1 MTSANPSQRS
11 YDNHVRSGHIR
22 SGRGIVA
29 GANQLLSVG
38 APRSGTASVPLGAG
52 SGSATG
58 VTAWPNSDRRP
69 IVALLRVAL
78 LCAGIATSVF
88 AADDDKVFTPGAS
101 RAEPPTKGAA
111 ASLSSMSLVFG
122 LLLAG
127 AGGWIVW
134 RNRRGVPVGRDLR
147 SLAIDETR
155 SLGNRQFLVVASY
168 EGKKFLIGV
177 CPGRIDML
185 SSLDG
190 SSSKEKARE

>member
-1 MTSANPSQRS
+1 MTLVSQLQRS
-11 YDNHVRSGHIR
+11 HDNHARFGHIR
-22 SGRGIVA
+22 NGCGIVA
-29 GANQLLSVG
+29 M
-38 APRSGTASVPLGAG
+38 
-52 SGSATG
+52 
-58 VTAWPNSDRRP
+58 
-69 IVALLRVAL
+69 LRVAL
-78 LCAGIATSVF
+78 LCAGIATGVF
-88 AADDDKVFTPGAS
+88 AADDNTVITPGAS
-101 RAEPPTKGAA
+101 RAEPPVKSAT

-122 LLLAG
+122 LILAG

-155 SLGNRQFLVVASY
+155 SLGNRQYLVVASY

-185 SSLDG
+185 SPLDG